1 MTTVMS
7 EHTQIA
13 VVGAGLSGLLAA
25 LTLSHAER
33 GPGRRVT
40 LIDAGKIGRTP
51 KDGRV
56 TALTPSAMRMLA
68 RLGVEDLAPTPMTS
82 MRVGEGEADTPWQ
95 FELPDRGD
103 EPLAYNV
110 ENEVLRAALLSAL
123 KDCPVTW
130 HESVRVDAVDEEG
143 LATLSLSNGHTIT
156 ADLIIA
162 ADGRNSALRRMAG
175 LSVTRHDFGQQAL
188 VTTIIHAEPHDGIAL
203 QRFQPVGA
211 VASLPLATTS
221 AGHRSQIVWSD
232 RANAVAA
239 ARALPVDSLIALIDE
254 RLWHALDVTGLDAPV
269 QSYPLIAQRSE
280 ALCRGRI
287 ALVGDAARVIHP
299 LAGQGFNLAIRDI
312 AALAQTIGDA
322 VATGQD
328 IGTAGLI
335 GYERWRQIDETGL
348 GIMTAA
354 LAAAPIRGPRALLGH
369 ARRASFAVV
378 DEIPSLHA
386 IIRREAAGETGEKP
400 ALLQ

>member
-1 MTTVMS
+1 MS
-7 EHTQIA
+7 DHTQIA

-25 LTLSHAER
+25 LTLSDPDR

-40 LIDAGKIGRTP
+40 LIDAGAIDRAP

-68 RLGVEDLAPTPMTS
+68 RLGVTGFETTPMTG
-82 MRVGEGEADTPWQ
+82 MRVGEGQADTPWQ
-95 FELPDRGD
+95 FELPERGD
-103 EPLAYNV
+103 QPLAYNV
-110 ENEVLRAALLSAL
+110 ENEALRAALLRAL
-123 KDCPVTW
+123 RNRAVIRR
-130 HESVRVDAVDEEG
+130 EGVRVDAVDDNG
-143 LATLSLSNGHTIT
+143 LATLSLSDGGSIT
-156 ADLIIA
+156 ADLVIA

-175 LSVTRHDFGQQAL
+175 LSVSRHDFRQQAL
-188 VTTIIHAEPHDGIAL
+188 VTTIIHAEPHDGMAL

-221 AGHRSQIVWSD
+221 VGHRSQIVWSD
-232 RANAVAA
+232 RATAVEA
-239 ARALPVDSLIALIDE
+239 ARALPNDALIALIDE

-287 ALVGDAARVIHP
+287 ALIGDAARAIHP
-299 LAGQGFNLAIRDI
+299 LAGQGFNLAVRDV

-348 GIMTAA
+348 GLMTTA
-354 LAAAPIRGPRALLGH
+354 LAAAPSHGPRALLGH
-369 ARRASFAVV
+369 IRRAAFAAV

-386 IIRREAAGETGEKP
+386 VIRREAAGETGETP